1 MKEFIKKFMG
11 NVFYKE
17 HVLYVNGEDLQYF
30 MDKWSDMRYWYK
42 LSDSLIGM
50 RVIRTTSNTVKYKII
65 FSLTKNAWRLFIDNV
80 TKDGRKILI
89 TPIEEMYLY

>member
-65 FSLTKNAWRLFIDNV
+65 FSLTNNAWRLLIDNV
-80 TKDGRKILI
+80 TKDGRKIIL